1 MLPLARSLLTL
12 ATALCL
18 GAGAIAASRD
28 DAAGDAGSGAG
39 AEGFWIARTPSG
51 VAVKWGIL
59 DGGETWGI
67 YESEGT
73 ILGAFHGT
81 THAAAGALHG
91 TGRAFDIPSRTVGAA
106 SYTGTY
112 FPRQA
117 ITITTSF
124 GASFEGRY
132 APSYEQ
138 PASLAALAG
147 RYDGEGLS
155 SRSEVQGMAL
165 RFADDG
171 ALSGHAGEGCRA
183 SGRALPRP
191 GGRNVFNLSLRF
203 EGPACALGDGTSVA
217 GIAHVDAAS
226 GELFLLATDA
236 AKTDGWLYLGQRA
249 AD

>member
-1 MLPLARSLLTL
+1 MHLLPLSLLGF

-18 GAGAIAASRD
+18 SAAAASRD
-28 DAAGDAGSGAG
+28 DASGNGSAAAS
-39 AEGFWIARTPSG
+39 AEGFWVATTPG
-51 VAVKWGIL
+51 GIAVKWAIL

-132 APSYEQ
+132 AASYEQ

-217 GIAHVDAAS
+217 GIAHVSAAS
-226 GELFLLATDA
+226 GELFLLAMDA